1 MKFCVVTATVYALG
15 LVLGA
20 TGCATHKS
28 TIPLSN
34 GFELVSHPHHTMIDD
49 PPPPRVAVQYHPV
62 GGSVTPIWP
71 SLYSTETVVHSN
83 LVLFVAERGFR
94 EPDRVTHGRIFA
106 SRPPA
111 LPLDLTDEMLWRWS
125 QTNKRDFGTALQ
137 KLAGVTPATADDGVD
152 ITFQFWAPAL
162 VNEAHFDW
170 PDTSALH
177 LSWTQIDELI
187 ARVKAKGL
195 PQKDLRWHAEFIGEK
210 Y

>member
-1 MKFCVVTATVYALG
+1 MKFSAVIAAVCLLG
-15 LVLGA
+15 LTLAA
-20 TGCATHKS
+20 TGCATHQA

-34 GFELVSHPHHTMIDD
+34 GFEFVSHPHHTMIDD
-49 PPPPRVAVQYHPV
+49 PPPPRIALQYHPA
-62 GGSVTPIWP
+62 GGTVTPIWP

-83 LVLFVAERGFR
+83 LVLLVAERGFV
-94 EPDRVTHGRIFA
+94 EPERVTHGRLFA

-125 QTNKRDFGTALQ
+125 QTNHRDFGAALQ
-137 KLAGVTPATADDGVD
+137 KLAAVTPAAGGDGVD

-162 VNEAHFDW
+162 VNEAHLDW

-187 ARVKAKGL
+187 SLVKTKGL
-195 PQKDLRWHAEFIGEK
+195 TQKDLRWHTEFIGEK